1 MNPVSA
7 DCIPLYVGIV
17 GHRDIADEDKPRLKK
32 LIKQVLE
39 EKKIQ
44 YPDTPIVVL
53 TPLAEGAD
61 RLAAYSAME
70 CGLSYIAILPM
81 PLVEYKKDFKTQ
93 QSLQEFNDLLEK
105 SEYWYELPLLNS
117 KVQSLRSS
125 KNRNDQYYNLGFHIA
140 RQSQMLI
147 ALWDGKINN
156 KRGGTAHIVNL
167 KVTGL
172 PDIHPYFKHKLKNLQ
187 TGPVCHILTPRKG
200 EIPPAN
206 AFSIKMIYG
215 ENQEQHEGSATDFQL
230 LINLDSFNRDI
241 SSIRGI
247 LKVESDLFQ
256 PNDSNDNNTSGKT
269 NKLHMI
275 LRYYMITDALATHF
289 QSRRFFALKVLLILA
304 VIAFVFFQI
313 YVEFWHK
320 PVILLLYP
328 ITIGIGTL
336 WFVRANKKR
345 FEQKHEDYRALS
357 EAFRVQYYLTMTD
370 NSVNVSDYYLQKH
383 KGELEWVTYVLRAML
398 FKYADYT
405 AGNKIPDK
413 NNAIR
418 ICQYISDHWV
428 KAQADY
434 YRIKGMKYDR
444 EVKNIKRAANG
455 LFMGAIIASIL

>member
-7 DCIPLYVGIV
+7 DCIPLYVGIL

-81 PLVEYKKDFKTQ
+81 RLVEYKKDFKTQ

-167 KVTGL
+167 KFTGL

-230 LINLDSFNRDI
+230 LNNLDSFNRDI
-241 SSIRGI
+241 IRMRGI
-247 LKVESDLFQ
+247 LKDKSDLF
-256 PNDSNDNNTSGKT
+256 PPKESNDDNSLGKT
-269 NKLHMI
+269 KKLHMI
-275 LRYYMITDALATHF
+275 HPNYLIKDAQAKKF
-289 QSRRFFALKVLLILA
+289 KSRR
-304 VIAFVFFQI
+304 
-313 YVEFWHK
+313 Y
-320 PVILLLYP
+320 
-328 ITIGIGTL
+328 ITINAL
-336 WFVRANKKR
+336 QNPY
-345 FEQKHEDYRALS
+345 KHN
-357 EAFRVQYYLTMTD
+357 FR
-370 NSVNVSDYYLQKH
+370 
-383 KGELEWVTYVLRAML
+383 
-398 FKYADYT
+398 
-405 AGNKIPDK
+405 
-413 NNAIR
+413 
-418 ICQYISDHWV
+418 
-428 KAQADY
+428 
-434 YRIKGMKYDR
+434 
-444 EVKNIKRAANG
+444 
-455 LFMGAIIASIL
+455 